1 MSSET
6 LAGAPRADEALDDEP
21 APPVSRMA
29 ITVLSLMGIFLAG
42 YLSLFKLGVI
52 GTLTCQIGS
61 CDRVQ
66 SSPWADFLGLP
77 VAYWGFGAYLTMF
90 VVSLAGIQPRFVNAR
105 WVALSLFAMS
115 AVGVAFSAYLTYA
128 EAFWIRAWCQ
138 WCVVS
143 AVLVTVIFLLS
154 IPGLRRA
161 R

>member
-1 MSSET
+1 MSTEALS
-6 LAGAPRADEALDDEP
+6 GARPADDAAPDEA
-21 APPVSRMA
+21 APPLSRMA
-29 ITVLSLMGIFLAG
+29 ITVLSLCGVFLAG

-66 SSPWADFLGLP
+66 NSPWADFLGLP
-77 VAYWGFGAYLTMF
+77 VAYWGFGAYVTMF
-90 VVSLAGIQPRFVNAR
+90 VVSLLGIQPRFVNAR

-115 AVGVAFSAYLTYA
+115 AVGVAFSGYLTWA

-154 IPGLRRA
+154 IPG
-161 R
+161 